1 MVVAYHFALFFFFYK
16 ILFLVIT
23 RFNCN
28 TFTVEM
34 QEETI
39 DFIIKLVR
47 NLLQSCLRPVSS
59 SEIV

>member
-1 MVVAYHFALFFFFYK
+1 MVVAYHFALFFHLYK

-34 QEETI
+34 QETI

-47 NLLQSCLRPVSS
+47 NLLQSCFRPVSS

>member
-1 MVVAYHFALFFFFYK
+1 MVVAYHFLLFFHFYK

-34 QEETI
+34 QETI

-47 NLLQSCLRPVSS
+47 NLLQSCFRPVSS

>member
-34 QEETI
+34 QETI

-47 NLLQSCLRPVSS
+47 NLLPSCFRPVSS

>member
-34 QEETI
+34 QETI

-47 NLLQSCLRPVSS
+47 NLLKSCFRSVSS

>member
-1 MVVAYHFALFFFFYK
+1 MVVAYHFALFFHFYK

-34 QEETI
+34 QETI
-39 DFIIKLVR
+39 DFVIKLVR
-47 NLLQSCLRPVSS
+47 NLLQSCFRPVSS
-59 SEIV
+59 SEIE

>member
-1 MVVAYHFALFFFFYK
+1 MIVAYHFALFFLFYK
-16 ILFLVIT
+16 ILFLVNT

-34 QEETI
+34 QETI
-39 DFIIKLVR
+39 DFVIKLVR

>member
-1 MVVAYHFALFFFFYK
+1 MVVAYHFLLFFHFYK

-34 QEETI
+34 QETI
-39 DFIIKLVR
+39 DFVIKLVR

>member
-1 MVVAYHFALFFFFYK
+1 MVVAYHFLLFFHFYK

-34 QEETI
+34 QETI
-39 DFIIKLVR
+39 DFVIKLVR
-47 NLLQSCLRPVSS
+47 NLLQSCFRPASS
-59 SEIV
+59 SEIE